1 MRNFIISLLVML
13 VATNVT
19 AQTANDKAEQA
30 YQQKDY
36 VQAAKSYAQL
46 LPQKGQVNHNAK
58 ELESTF

>member
-46 LPQKGQVNHNAK
+46 LDRKSVV
-58 ELESTF
+58 